1 MSLDAQQSKPPP
13 PASYSAQ
20 IGRKLVR
27 NSKYHILE
35 YGENTSHL
43 IRFRLRGGKMKEA
56 LSKRFCYC
64 TLVCC
69 LRFLVPA
76 WNWWLMN
83 NNSGEKEIKITTP
96 TNSELVGSSVSVNFL
111 WLFQW
116 VFGIGTWKIGWLLFA
131 RLFLTYFYRPGCGWC
146 DSKIQ
151 MKFHSNDIPLKVW
164 HVHVRKLIDVLLTYW
179 VELTTLFHF
188 SLFWCCFFVFEW
200 NASDTIFFGSLWWRT
215 CNIPYSSKK
224 HFGAQ
229 CFAMSEKH
237 QFVNILVLFF
247 VFECLSETQVTPFSL
262 DHFDEEHAIYTILP
276 KNILGRSVCY
286 VGKHQFVNIYKIKID
301 IGMTEGDNI

>member
-27 NSKYHILE
+27 TSKYHILE
-35 YGENTSHL
+35 YGDSLRDMVWNMV
-43 IRFRLRGGKMKEA
+43 IRFGLHGGKMKEA

-151 MKFHSNDIPLKVW
+151 MNSNPIIYLWKF
-164 HVHVRKLIDVLLTYW
+164 
-179 VELTTLFHF
+179 
-188 SLFWCCFFVFEW
+188 
-200 NASDTIFFGSLWWRT
+200 DT
-215 CNIPYSSKK
+215 C
-224 HFGAQ
+224 
-229 CFAMSEKH
+229 E
-237 QFVNILVLFF
+237 
-247 VFECLSETQVTPFSL
+247 
-262 DHFDEEHAIYTILP
+262 
-276 KNILGRSVCY
+276 
-286 VGKHQFVNIYKIKID
+286 KID
-301 IGMTEGDNI
+301 

>member
-151 MKFHSNDIPLKVW
+151 MKSHSNDIPLKVW

-188 SLFWCCFFVFEW
+188 SLFWCCF
-200 NASDTIFFGSLWWRT
+200 L
-215 CNIPYSSKK
+215 
-224 HFGAQ
+224 
-229 CFAMSEKH
+229 
-237 QFVNILVLFF
+237 
-247 VFECLSETQVTPFSL
+247 CLSETQVTPFSL

>member
-56 LSKRFCYC
+56 LSKRICYC

-96 TNSELVGSSVSVNFL
+96 TNSELDPVFQWISFGFFNGFLVSVHEKLDDYYLQDCSWHIFTDQDVADVIAKYKWNF
-111 WLFQW
+111 
-116 VFGIGTWKIGWLLFA
+116 IPMMYPWKFD
-131 RLFLTYFYRPGCGWC
+131 TY
-146 DSKIQ
+146 
-151 MKFHSNDIPLKVW
+151 M
-164 HVHVRKLIDVLLTYW
+164 
-179 VELTTLFHF
+179 
-188 SLFWCCFFVFEW
+188 
-200 NASDTIFFGSLWWRT
+200 
-215 CNIPYSSKK
+215 
-224 HFGAQ
+224 
-229 CFAMSEKH
+229 
-237 QFVNILVLFF
+237 
-247 VFECLSETQVTPFSL
+247 
-262 DHFDEEHAIYTILP
+262 
-276 KNILGRSVCY
+276 
-286 VGKHQFVNIYKIKID
+286 
-301 IGMTEGDNI
+301 